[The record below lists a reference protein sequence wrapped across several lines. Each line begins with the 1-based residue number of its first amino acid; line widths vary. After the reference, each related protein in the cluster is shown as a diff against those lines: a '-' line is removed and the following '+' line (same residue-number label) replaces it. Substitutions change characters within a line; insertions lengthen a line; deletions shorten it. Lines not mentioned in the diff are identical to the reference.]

1 MLRKLLAVGLLVGLA
16 NSAFAVDAKT
26 TGAKL
31 SAAEIASRNVTARGG
46 LDAWRRVQTIS
57 ESGYLGAGGDQRGQ
71 AATPSIA
78 PPGGP
83 SKLQPLPASPR
94 LAKEAQL
101 PFLLELERP
110 RKVRLEVQ
118 FEGKTAI
125 QVYDGAGGWKVRPY
139 LNRVDVESFTPEELK
154 LASMQSDL
162 DGPLVNYEAKGTR
175 VELVGMENVEDRPTY
190 KLALT
195 TKTGEVIHVWID
207 AETFLEAKIDGQPRK
222 LDGKMHAVE
231 IYYKDY
237 RKVDGLQIPFLLVTK
252 VLPSENASPAEI
264 NLRVPP
270 EQIVVDKVVVNPKL
284 DAARFSKPEIKA
296 AATGHQGL

>member
-1 MLRKLLAVGLLVGLA
+1 MLPHV
-16 NSAFAVDAKT
+16 VD
-26 TGAKL
+26 
-31 SAAEIASRNVTARGG
+31 SMP
-46 LDAWRRVQTIS
+46 
-57 ESGYLGAGGDQRGQ
+57 GAGSKPFRNPGIWALEAISGGRPRRPLLRPQEGRASCNPCLLPRG
-71 AATPSIA
+71 
-78 PPGGP
+78 
-83 SKLQPLPASPR
+83 LQKRPNCL
-94 LAKEAQL
+94 
-101 PFLLELERP
+101 FCLELERP